1 MVGFEVEMTVW
12 KKFLLIS
19 VTNLDSLFQLK
30 FLAGTLATQLQIA
43 ILEKT

>member
-1 MVGFEVEMTVW
+1 MVGFKVE
-12 KKFLLIS
+12 KRFGRNFLIS